1 MELEPMY
8 MLRPIHIVFAA
19 LLFTSLPCSAQPFF
33 VIGAGM
39 KSCGNWTEAV
49 QNPSVRAQYGSW
61 VLGFLSGSN
70 LQSSSVQGTVTD
82 AEAAVAF
89 IDEYCKHNPLHQ
101 IVWGA
106 AALVQESGGPKAQ
119 HQWKR

>member
-70 LQSSSVQGTVTD
+70 LQSSSVQGTVLML
-82 AEAAVAF
+82 
-89 IDEYCKHNPLHQ
+89 KRPLRSLMSTAN
-101 IVWGA
+101 II
-106 AALVQESGGPKAQ
+106 
-119 HQWKR
+119 RCTR